1 MNVQALYQKSLR
13 FAADKH
19 FVQKVPGSEHP
30 YVVHLSNVAMEIL
43 VAAPHSHNFD
53 LHQAI
58 QIALLHDTLEDTDTN
73 FETLRSNFGASVA
86 EGVAALTKNATLP
99 KEEQMQDSL
108 LRITKMP
115 KEVWAVKL
123 ADRITNLQIPP
134 AHWEREKKVKYH
146 QEAQLIWDILH
157 EGNPFLADRLATQIE
172 EYAQYF

>member
-1 MNVQALYQKSLR
+1 MEIQALYQKALK
-13 FAADKH
+13 FAAEKH
-19 FVQKVPGSEHP
+19 LVQKVPGSEHP

-53 LHQAI
+53 LDQAI

-86 EGVAALTKNATLP
+86 EGVAALTKNAALP
-99 KEEQMQDSL
+99 KEEQIQDSL
-108 LRITKMP
+108 LRIKKMP

-134 AHWEREKKVKYH
+134 AHWDHAKKVKYQ
-146 QEAQLIWDILH
+146 QEAQLIWDALH
-157 EGNPFLADRLATQIE
+157 EGNTFLAQRLSTQIE
-172 EYAQYF
+172 EYGKYF